1 LDILNRVTI
10 LQKLFFRF
18 YTERIEKFN
27 NNLTLDMT
35 EENNSIKALNLEPA
49 TGNPGDA
56 AEQFVKK
63 NVLFGKLEQLVAWG
77 QSNSLWPF
85 NFGLS
90 CCYVEMATAFTSR
103 HDLARFGAEVI
114 RATPRQADVMVISG
128 TVFRKMAPVVQ
139 RLYEQLLEPKWIIS
153 MGSCANSGG
162 LYDIYSVVQG
172 VDKFLPVD
180 VYVPGCPPRP
190 EALLQGLLLLQD
202 SIKAEQRP
210 LSWVVGEQG
219 VQQAPK
225 PSQRDLKTPER
236 MQVKTMR
243 SPDEV

>member
-1 LDILNRVTI
+1 
-10 LQKLFFRF
+10 
-18 YTERIEKFN
+18 
-27 NNLTLDMT
+27 MS
-35 EENNSIKALNLEPA
+35 ENKNKDGLSAISALNLEPA
-49 TGNPGDA
+49 TGGPGDA
-56 AEQFVKK
+56 PGQSAEELVKK
-63 NVLFGKLEQLVAWG
+63 NIMLAKLEDLVAWG

-103 HDLARFGAEVI
+103 HDIARFGAEVI

-139 RLYEQLLEPKWIIS
+139 RLYEQLLAPKWIIS

-172 VDKFLPVD
+172 VDKFIPVD

-190 EALLQGLLLLQD
+190 EALLQGLMLLQQ

-210 LSWVVGEQG
+210 LSWVVGDQG
-219 VQQAPK
+219 VVKAQM

-236 MQVKTMR
+236 MQATTLR
-243 SPDEV
+243 SPNEV